1 MFAFAGIINGLRQQ
15 EGTEPS
21 GLYIRLLNTYNICLT
36 MTAAYSMNN
45 GAAHVRLDD
54 DLTRESL
61 VVGIVVKRVRIQLI
75 E

>member
-1 MFAFAGIINGLRQQ
+1 
-15 EGTEPS
+15 
-21 GLYIRLLNTYNICLT
+21 